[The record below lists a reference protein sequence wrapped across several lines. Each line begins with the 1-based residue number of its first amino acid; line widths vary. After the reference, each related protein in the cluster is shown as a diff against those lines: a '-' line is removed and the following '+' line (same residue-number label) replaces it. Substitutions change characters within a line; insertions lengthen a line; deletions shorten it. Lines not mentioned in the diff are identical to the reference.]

1 VNINLC
7 ISGTMMAATRP
18 STSTSPLLLSSV
30 ALTACMGIVGTLLVA
45 GNNKE
50 HPKFVGR
57 SMVAPARAG
66 FAART
71 TPNFYPALLS
81 NRVSLNSKNP
91 STLFDSA
98 DNCRSMRVN
107 ADFMPP
113 PVSETTTK
121 FHGSF
126 KHPLPMIYSSFV
138 SRLITEQHFVRYNRK
153 YEYNPVFALGVCSVM
168 DQVFESLGEDKKQQL
183 FEAYI
188 GALSETPATYRADQS
203 SLEEWAKS
211 KAAADIAPKADGDQ
225 FEKLLAGI
233 SENSENFLYSK
244 FFSIGLFRMLELTG
258 AKDPKALE
266 NLVTS
271 LNLKMEPVIR
281 DLNYYKSSLSALIM
295 AQELKK
301 EAEARNK
308 KRMEEAMAKKSE
320 AIKKMANRKM

>member
-1 VNINLC
+1 
-7 ISGTMMAATRP
+7 MMATTRP
-18 STSTSPLLLSSV
+18 TRSTSPLLLSSV
-30 ALTACMGIVGTLLVA
+30 ALTACMGLVGTMLVA
-45 GNNKE
+45 GSSKA
-50 HPKFVGR
+50 HPNLGR
-57 SMVAPARAG
+57 SMVGPARAG
-66 FAART
+66 FAARSAT
-71 TPNFYPALLS
+71 QNFFPSLIS
-81 NRVSLNSKNP
+81 NRLPLNSKNP
-91 STLFDSA
+91 STLFNSA

-113 PVSETTTK
+113 PVSETTQK

-153 YEYNPVFALGVCSVM
+153 YEYNPVFALGVCSVF

-183 FEAYI
+183 FEGYI
-188 GALSETPATYRADQS
+188 GALAETPATYRADQA

-211 KAAADIAPKADGDQ
+211 KSAADIAPKADGDQ
-225 FEKLLAGI
+225 FEKILAGI

-271 LNLKMEPVIR
+271 LNLRMEPVIR
-281 DLNYYKSSLSALIM
+281 DLNYYKSSLSALIT

-301 EAEARNK
+301 EAEARNRK
-308 KRMEEAMAKKSE
+308 KMEEAMAKKSE